1 MIPTGWEHS
10 ELGLHVDLLTGYPF
24 ESGAYSEDPQGV
36 RLLRGDNV
44 MPWGVRWENAK
55 RWDAQKAS
63 PLARFQLRV
72 GDVVIAMDRTWI
84 GAGVKVAMVTE
95 QDLPSLLVQRVARLR
110 AQVSLD
116 QRYMF
121 QLLSTHGFAQ
131 YVLSSKTE
139 TAVPHI
145 SVQHLNSFRLPIP
158 PLPEQRKMA
167 EILGAWDE
175 AIEKLTLLS
184 TAKRLRRTWF
194 RTHVFTGKKRL
205 PGFSGEW
212 RRVQLSEVLTEHK
225 NRSSGSE
232 EVFSVSVHKGLVNQI
247 EHLGRSFAAKDTAHY
262 NQVLT
267 GDIVYTKSPTGD
279 FPLGIVKQ
287 SVIDHS
293 VIVSPL
299 YGVFSPV
306 TRDLGVILDAYFESP
321 VTLGNYLSPL
331 VQKGAKNTIAITN
344 SRFLEGHLVLPLD
357 PAEQSAI
364 ARVIEAYQYELA
376 RIDAEIA
383 ALKQQKRGLMQ
394 KLLTGQWRVNMVDT
408 A

>member
-1 MIPTGWEHS
+1 MTGWTRSKVSACVQTVTPGKSVNSVDGQIGADGVGVLKTSAVSSGVFKPHEHKRVS
-10 ELGLHVDLLTGYPF
+10 DLEVEQARTPVTAGTVVVCRSNTSQLVGSSAIVVTDNPRLFLSDKLWAIEPEAGVDASWLHQYLSLPRTRRLMREEASGSAAGMKNISQVSFLDLPVDL
-24 ESGAYSEDPQGV
+24 
-36 RLLRGDNV
+36 
-44 MPWGVRWENAK
+44 
-55 RWDAQKAS
+55 
-63 PLARFQLRV
+63 
-72 GDVVIAMDRTWI
+72 
-84 GAGVKVAMVTE
+84 
-95 QDLPSLLVQRVARLR
+95 
-110 AQVSLD
+110 
-116 QRYMF
+116 
-121 QLLSTHGFAQ
+121 
-131 YVLSSKTE
+131 
-139 TAVPHI
+139 
-145 SVQHLNSFRLPIP
+145 P
-158 PLPEQRKMA
+158 PLPEQLRIA
-167 EILGAWDE
+167 GVLGAWDD
-175 AIEKLTLLS
+175 AIEKLTMLR

-194 RTHVFTGKKRL
+194 RTHVFTGKNRL

-212 RRVQLSEVLTEHK
+212 RRVQLSDVLTEHK
-225 NRSSGSE
+225 NRSSGSD

-247 EHLGRSFAAKDTAHY
+247 DHLGRSFAAKNTAHY

-287 SVIDHS
+287 STIDHP

-357 PAEQSAI
+357 PAEQSAL
-364 ARVIEAYQYELA
+364 ARVIEAYQFELA

-383 ALKQQKRGLMQ
+383 ALKLQKRGLMQ
-394 KLLTGQWRVNMVDT
+394 KLLTGQWRVNVGET